1 MALDHDGLRWN
12 GWGSA
17 DRSGVAPVPDE
28 LWGWLAQQLGM
39 RALLATPSRALDDLE
54 IAPSRLSPRDRQILS
69 VLLGPEK
76 VWDDKQERTGHA
88 GGRSYVHLL
97 RLRNGDR
104 SDAPDA
110 VVYPASNEDVL
121 KLLVFASER
130 EIAVVPWGGGANIV
144 GSLAPRHL
152 HRAAITLDLR
162 DMNRVEAVDTKA
174 RIARVQTGITCS
186 ELENASATHGLM
198 LGHRPDA
205 FEFSTLGGWIAG
217 VADAASQTARD
228 WLLGAEV
235 ATPRGM
241 LRDDDLALADTPLRM
256 RDFMVGSRGALGI
269 ITGATVRLRPQ
280 PVASWA
286 AAYMFR
292 DFESGA
298 AAIQE
303 IARERV
309 PYAVLHLSDADD
321 TRFLDVLH
329 SVGRDPTLRDRMVNL
344 ALNVARYEAPCML
357 TAVFEGTRDT
367 VAHGRRNL
375 SRVVRKHGALPV
387 GSARANRWLQQRFQ
401 KPFLR
406 NAMLDNGLGFET
418 IVISTNWYKLSDLY
432 SAARGALQKAIGDTV
447 PRLARGLVLCRTS
460 HFSSQQVNL
469 TFDCIFPRALNDEL
483 AQCSALWRAAS
494 QVAANCGGTV
504 INSSSTS
511 EGSAGVGKNTLKS
524 AILRAVKD
532 TLDPKGILNPGVLFP
547 R

>member
-1 MALDHDGLRWN
+1 
-12 GWGSA
+12 
-17 DRSGVAPVPDE
+17 VAPVPDE

-69 VLLGPEK
+69 VLLGPKK
-76 VWDDKQERTGHA
+76 VWDDKRERMRHA
-88 GGRSYVHLL
+88 GGRTYLHLL

-144 GSLAPRHL
+144 GSLAPRRHL
-152 HRAAITLDLR
+152 HHAAITLDLR
-162 DMNRVEAVDTKA
+162 DMNCVEAIDTKA
-174 RIARVQTGITCS
+174 RIARVQTGITGS
-186 ELENASATHGLM
+186 ELENSLATHGLM
-198 LGHRPDA
+198 LGHRSDM
-205 FEFSTLGGWIAG
+205 FEVSTLGGWIASG
-217 VADAASQTARD
+217 AADAASQTARD

-256 RDFMVGSRGALGI
+256 HDFMVGSRGALGI

-280 PVASWA
+280 PAAPWA

-329 SVGRDPTLRDRMVNL
+329 SLGRDPTLRDRMVNL
-344 ALNVARYEAPCML
+344 ALGVARYEAPCML

-387 GSARANRWLQQRFQ
+387 GSARANRRLQQRFQ
-401 KPFLR
+401 KPYLR
-406 NAMLDNGLGFET
+406 DAMLDHGLGFET
-418 IVISTNWYKLSDLY
+418 IVISTNWQKLPDLY
-432 SAARGALQKAIGDTV
+432 TTARGALQKAIGDTV
-447 PRLARGLVLCRTS
+447 PRLARGFVLCHTS

-469 TFDCIFPRALNDEL
+469 TFDCIFPRALNDGL

-494 QVAANCGGTV
+494 EVAASCGGTV
-504 INSSSTS
+504 INNRSRS
-511 EGSAGVGKNTLKS
+511 EDSAGAGQNTLKS

-547 R
+547 P

>member
-1 MALDHDGLRWN
+1 
-12 GWGSA
+12 
-17 DRSGVAPVPDE
+17 VAPVPDE

-76 VWDDKQERTGHA
+76 VWDDKRERTRHA
-88 GGRSYVHLL
+88 GGRTYVHLL
-97 RLRNGDR
+97 RLRNGDL

-110 VVYPASNEDVL
+110 VIYPASNEDVL
-121 KLLVFASER
+121 KLLAFASER
-130 EIAVVPWGGGANIV
+130 EIAVVPWGGGANVV
-144 GSLAPRHL
+144 GSLTPRRHL
-152 HRAAITLDLR
+152 HHAAITLDLR
-162 DMNRVEAVDTKA
+162 DMNHVEAVDTKA
-174 RIARVQTGITCS
+174 RTARVQAGITGR
-186 ELENASATHGLM
+186 ELEKSLATHGLI
-198 LGHRPDA
+198 LGHRPDT
-205 FEFSTLGGWIAG
+205 FEFSTLGGWIASG

-241 LRDDDLALADTPLRM
+241 LRDDDLALADTPGRT

-269 ITGATVRLRPQ
+269 ITRATVRLRPQ
-280 PVASWA
+280 PVTSCA

-292 DFESGA
+292 DFESAA

-309 PYAVLHLSDADD
+309 PPAVLHLSDADD
-321 TRFLDVLH
+321 TRFLDALH
-329 SVGRDPTLRDRMVNL
+329 SLGRDPTLPDRTVNL
-344 ALNVARYEAPCML
+344 ALGVAHYEAPCML

-375 SRVVRKHGALPV
+375 SRVARKHGALPV
-387 GSARANRWLQQRFQ
+387 GARRADRWLQRRFQ
-401 KPFLR
+401 TPYLR
-406 NAMLDNGLGFET
+406 DAMLDHGLGFET
-418 IVISTNWYKLSDLY
+418 IMISTSWSKLDDLY
-432 SAARGALQKAIGDTV
+432 PAARTALHKAIGDTV
-447 PRLARGLVLCRTS
+447 PRLARGFVLCHTS
-460 HFSSQQVNL
+460 HFSSHQVNC

-494 QVAANCGGTV
+494 EVAASCDGTV
-504 INSSSTS
+504 INNRSRS
-511 EGSAGVGKNTLKS
+511 EDSAGAGQNTLKS

-532 TLDPKGILNPGVLFP
+532 TLDPKGILNPGVRFP
-547 R
+547 P